1 MTQQV
6 ITFLIEIKPMIKTIK
21 LLQSALDS
29 IKELGYDY
37 TTEDNTISVKVYDKD
52 YDLNHFI
59 IDPDKQLCYQYGI
72 DTDYL
77 ISVN

>member
-1 MTQQV
+1 MTHQV
-6 ITFLIEIKPMIKTIK
+6 ITFLIEIKPMIKTITIK
-21 LLQSALDS
+21 KSYLNS
-29 IKELGYDY
+29 IKELGYNY